1 MSIIGQAYKHA
12 ARRTITLA
20 TDVSAVGI
28 TVGKTEQ
35 AGRNL
40 FTCIRKSSI
49 SNIDWKTGQNLRSF
63 RHMPSPNRKTV
74 QIYF

>member
-12 ARRTITLA
+12 ATWNVTLS
-20 TDVSAVGI
+20 TEVSAFGI

-35 AGRNL
+35 AARNL

-49 SNIDWKTGQNLRSF
+49 SNIDWKSGQNLRSF
-63 RHMPSPNRKTV
+63 RDMPCPNRTNV
-74 QIYF
+74 LN